1 MLVLLVVSSLLS
13 MSSMGGYG
21 RGVKEGSKRG
31 PYAKTED
38 RRKAK
43 EVRES
48 VKAAD
53 DAGKRRLEEAAEEAK
68 AAAKRRRQEDGVA
81 LVSDGLRDRGHTLCY
96 VNPRRELGKALFE
109 PPSPSDIGE
118 STLTSE
124 TTHSPFHIQ
133 SRKGAWFAPRR
144 TRRHH
149 TPA

>member
-1 MLVLLVVSSLLS
+1 
-13 MSSMGGYG
+13 MGGYG

-81 LVSDGLRDRGHTLCY
+81 LVSDGLRDRGHTA
-96 VNPRRELGKALFE
+96 P
-109 PPSPSDIGE
+109 
-118 STLTSE
+118 E
-124 TTHSPFHIQ
+124 TAAAFCAAAAQDPAHTMKKWYGLHSFFVSKSHE
-133 SRKGAWFAPRR
+133 
-144 TRRHH
+144 
-149 TPA
+149 